1 MNRSEGLLKG
11 ETLMKQ
17 NLKHS
22 LTNLKNKL
30 KLRKHMARVGRIK
43 CYSTQ
48 EFKHY
53 LNETLDGILNQQKK
67 HACNTRRA

>member
-30 KLRKHMARVGRIK
+30 KLRKIMARVGRNE
-43 CYSTQ
+43 CYSNK
-48 EFKHY
+48 EFKYY
-53 LNETLDGILNQQKK
+53 LNEAMDGVMRQQEEECK
-67 HACNTRRA
+67 NIQRA